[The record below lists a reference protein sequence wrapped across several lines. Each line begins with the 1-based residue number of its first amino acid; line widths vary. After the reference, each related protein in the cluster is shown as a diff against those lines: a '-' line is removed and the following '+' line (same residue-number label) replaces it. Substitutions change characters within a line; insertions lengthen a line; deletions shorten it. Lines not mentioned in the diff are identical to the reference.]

1 MQSTARNVVGAD
13 TLKDIKPSDLSPNE
27 AIRLLKLGLEQ
38 ERRALGIP
46 DVMPPEHQPPPEDK
60 YGYESVEDKMARVRK
75 YRELADRF
83 RKFVRDRD
91 KVDHAKA
98 AASS

>member
-27 AIRLLKLGLEQ
+27 AIRLLELGLEQ

-46 DVMPPEHQPPPEDK
+46 NVTRPEHQPK
-60 YGYESVEDKMARVRK
+60 VTNLATSGQLYAGAVE
-75 YRELADRF
+75 
-83 RKFVRDRD
+83 
-91 KVDHAKA
+91 KA
-98 AASS
+98 AIIAAYFGARIQTCPAQ